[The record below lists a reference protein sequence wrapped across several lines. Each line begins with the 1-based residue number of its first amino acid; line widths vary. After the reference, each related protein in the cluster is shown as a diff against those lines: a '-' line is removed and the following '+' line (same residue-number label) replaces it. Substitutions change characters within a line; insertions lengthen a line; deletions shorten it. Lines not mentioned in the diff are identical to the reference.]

1 MKKEK
6 FDFSKFILDCFICF
20 GLMIVSSIVFFI
32 PIREILYVIDK
43 SASFTVT
50 ACIID
55 FFSIILVVF
64 LNFFHNIHKLSCA
77 VACISL
83 VVLGLFLDYYFSH
96 YFIK

>member
-6 FDFSKFILDCFICF
+6 FKCSKFILDCFICL
-20 GLMIVSSIVFFI
+20 GLMMVSSIVFFM

-55 FFSIILVVF
+55 FFSIILVLF
-64 LNFFHNIHKLSCA
+64 LNFFHNIHKLSCV

-83 VVLGLFLDYYFSH
+83 IILGFFLDYYLSH

>member
-6 FDFSKFILDCFICF
+6 FDFSKFILDCFICL
-20 GLMIVSSIVFFI
+20 GLMMVSSIVFFM
-32 PIREILYVIDK
+32 PIREILYVFDK

-55 FFSIILVVF
+55 FFSIILVLF
-64 LNFFHNIHKLSCA
+64 LNFFHNIHKLSCV

-83 VVLGLFLDYYFSH
+83 IILGFF
-96 YFIK
+96 